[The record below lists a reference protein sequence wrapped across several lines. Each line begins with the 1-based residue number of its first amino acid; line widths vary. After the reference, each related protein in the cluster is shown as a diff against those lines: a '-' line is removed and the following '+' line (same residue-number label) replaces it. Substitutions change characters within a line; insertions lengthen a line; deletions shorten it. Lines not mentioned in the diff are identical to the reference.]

1 MAKLKRF
8 FITGTD
14 TEVGKTY
21 VTVALLNALRKKGLR
36 TLALKPIAAGCEMLG
51 DEWVN
56 EDAIQL
62 RQAMTEHLPYQL
74 LNPIALKSAVAPHL
88 AAEQEGRRLSA
99 DRLAGMVRGAL
110 MTAADVALI
119 EGAGGWLVPL
129 NERETLAD
137 LVRMLEVPVILV
149 VGVRLGCLNHAL
161 LTVQSISSYG
171 LPIAGWVANCVDAN
185 AAMIEENIMTLKAR
199 IAAPCL
205 GVIPWQVPA
214 QAEAAADF
222 INIDELLNPSA

>member
-1 MAKLKRF
+1 MAKLKTF

-21 VTVALLNALRKKGLR
+21 VTVALLQALSRKGLR
-36 TLALKPIAAGCEMLG
+36 TLALKPIAAGCEAQGEVWM
-51 DEWVN
+51 N

-62 RQAMTEHLPYQL
+62 RQAMTEALPYQQV
-74 LNPIALKSAVAPHL
+74 NPIALKSAIAPHL
-88 AAEQEGRRLSA
+88 AAQQEGRRLSA

-110 MTAADVALI
+110 MTPADVALI

-137 LVRMLEVPVILV
+137 LVRILQIPVILV
-149 VGVRLGCLNHAL
+149 VGIRLGCLNHAL
-161 LTVQSISSYG
+161 LSVQSISSFG
-171 LPIAGWVANCVDAN
+171 LPLAGWVANCVDPS
-185 AAMIEENIMTLKAR
+185 AAMIKENISTLESR

-205 GVIPWQVPA
+205 GVIPWQA
-214 QAEAAADF
+214 YAESGDRADF
-222 INIDELLNPSA
+222 INIDALLNATS